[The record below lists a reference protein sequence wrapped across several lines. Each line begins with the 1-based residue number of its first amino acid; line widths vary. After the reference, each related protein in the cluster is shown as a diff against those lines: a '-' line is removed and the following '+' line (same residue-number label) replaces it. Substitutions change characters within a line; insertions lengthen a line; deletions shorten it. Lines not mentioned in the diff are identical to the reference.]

1 MGLLEVPVEPDVE
14 ALINC
19 IRRQGQPQRVYY
31 IELFLDEE
39 IQQRLCERF
48 EIGADITRDEFAEV
62 KRRVQLH
69 RFLGYDA
76 FRADLKITELWE
88 LNGLSSEDTACP
100 RPRAFCESRNRGEAG
115 RRAQLAGRKRDE
127 HSWMQE
133 HAGPIQSWQDYEEFP
148 WPSVSQIDFG
158 PIEWLE
164 KNLPENMGCYDLT
177 AGILGT
183 VTRLLGMESLC
194 FKIFDEP
201 ELVEAVCQKVGLFYV
216 GLTKT
221 FCDFSCMKLV
231 WGADDMGFRSGTLVS
246 PDFLRERILPWHKKC
261 ADIAHE
267 HGRVYLLHSC
277 GNLEQIMDDLIDEV
291 GIDAKHSYEDIIM
304 PATQA
309 KQRYGDRLGILG
321 GIDMDMLCAAGERGI
336 RRQVRRTL
344 EICMPGG
351 GYCLGTGN
359 TVANYMPLE
368 NYLVMLDEGRNWLN
382 G

>member
-14 ALINC
+14 ALISC
-19 IRRQGQPQRVYY
+19 IRRQGQAGRVHH

-48 EIGADITRDEFAEV
+48 EIGADIAADEFAEV

-88 LNGLSSEDTACP
+88 LNRLSSEDTAP
-100 RPRAFCESRNRGEAG
+100 
-115 RRAQLAGRKRDE
+115 LAGQKHDE
-127 HSWMQE
+127 HGWTQE
-133 HAGPIQSWQDYEEFP
+133 HAGPIQNWQDYEEFP

-177 AGILGT
+177 ACILGT

-201 ELVEAVCQKVGLFYV
+201 ELVEAVCRKVGLFYV

-221 FCDFSCMKLV
+221 FCDFSCMKLM

-277 GNLEQIMDDLIDEV
+277 GNLEQIMDGLIDEV
-291 GIDAKHSYEDIIM
+291 GIDARHSYEDVIM
-304 PATQA
+304 PVTQA

-321 GIDMDMLCAAGERGI
+321 GIDMDMLCAVDEQSI
-336 RRQVRRTL
+336 RRRVRRTL

-351 GYCLGTGN
+351 GYCLGTAN

-368 NYLVMLDEGRNWLN
+368 NYLVMLDEGRRFSL
-382 G
+382 